1 MGTLRLPA
9 WPWVLAFWCLT
20 AWFLTAWF
28 LAAPLGAEPP
38 GEAKVDAASAHKI
51 GSFAVSDLRV
61 PAEHIVSGG
70 PPRDG
75 IQSVDAP
82 RFVAPDEATWVAGNT
97 PVLGVSVG
105 GEARA
110 YPVHL
115 IERHQIV
122 NDTIGGQ
129 PVAVTYDPLSGSPRV
144 FSRTVGE
151 RTLEFG
157 VAGLLYNGNFLLYD
171 RQTESLWSQLPGR
184 AVGGPL
190 AGTTLTRLPVRQETM
205 GMWFS
210 RESATTVLA
219 PPVSTIDYRY
229 SPFSSYWLE
238 NRIRWRVDA
247 SDPRFHAKEVVV
259 GVEVGGVTRAYLG
272 SLVTEAGGR
281 VQDEIGGKKIEVEYS
296 TDDAVFRWNVPEG
309 VTVTE
314 AYWFAWK
321 AFHPGTEV
329 WKDPGEIAPPE
340 F

>member
-1 MGTLRLPA
+1 MSLLRIA
-9 WPWVLAFWCLT
+9 VVVLAGVLAGPTSPFA
-20 AWFLTAWF
+20 AW
-28 LAAPLGAEPP
+28 AED
-38 GEAKVDAASAHKI
+38 EAASAQKPGKQI
-51 GSFAVSDLRV
+51 GSFQVSDLRI
-61 PAEHIVSGG
+61 PADHIVTGG

-82 RFVAPDEATWVAGNT
+82 KFVAPQEATWVAANT
-97 PVLGVSVG
+97 PVLGVAVG

-122 NDTIGGQ
+122 NDMIGGE
-129 PVAVTYDPLSGSPRV
+129 PIAVTYDPLAGSPRA
-144 FSRTVGE
+144 FSRKVGD

-171 RQTESLWSQLPGR
+171 RQTESLWCQLSGV
-184 AVGGPL
+184 AVAGKL
-190 AGTTLTRLPVRQETM
+190 AGTSLSLVPIRQETT
-205 GMWFS
+205 GMWVS
-210 RESATTVLA
+210 REPKTRVLS
-219 PPVSTIDYRY
+219 PPLDSIDYRY

-238 NRIRWRVDA
+238 NRIRWRVNA

-259 GVEVGGVTRAYLG
+259 GVEVDGVTRAYLG

-281 VQDEIGGKKIEVEYS
+281 IQDEIGGRKLEIEYS
-296 TDDAVFRWNVPEG
+296 SEDAVFRWSVPEG
-309 VTVTE
+309 VAVTE

-321 AFHPGTEV
+321 AFHPETEV
-329 WKDPGEIAPPE
+329 WNDPGEIPPPE